1 MGAHE
6 IHRAEVEADD
16 ARQRG
21 DRPRVVHGA
30 VRLDHHADRDL
41 AAESAPRGFEREA
54 LEEALDVADRFRLGR
69 GQERDAVA
77 GVAEQNRE
85 LLDRARVVDVVDP
98 RSDAIEAVGGAGD
111 DRGHLAR
118 VLELGADGRAVL
130 AIGGN
135 VEVAAALGLQR
146 ERLVDELRTPRVVH
160 ARGQRG
166 QRPFAAPERR
176 LR

>member
-1 MGAHE
+1 MRQRGGDRLALGAADERVVELARAVHRGERNGAAVGAHE
-6 IHRAEVEADD
+6 IHRAEVEADH

-85 LLDRARVVDVVDP
+85 LLDRARVVDVVD
-98 RSDAIEAVGGAGD
+98 
-111 DRGHLAR
+111 
-118 VLELGADGRAVL
+118 
-130 AIGGN
+130 
-135 VEVAAALGLQR
+135 AAL
-146 ERLVDELRTPRVVH
+146 
-160 ARGQRG
+160 
-166 QRPFAAPERR
+166 RR
-176 LR
+176 DRSGWRHWR